1 MCFRDPPTHTSWL
14 LLQKEKGSQ
23 GPRLT
28 LRASAVGP
36 AGRQLCWLLGVTNDL
51 FISVWMGASPP
62 LRGGLPVCF
71 PPDLLLFI
79 QKLSSEAQTLV
90 SSLDLVSFQHPSTIQ
105 TGCCA
110 KPVISQSRD
119 LCIPKTQGQTDLRG
133 DNKHQ
138 NHCCTSISLAATS
151 HYCYSRTCLRVIR
164 HMHKCHVMQTHG

>member
-1 MCFRDPPTHTSWL
+1 MDL
-14 LLQKEKGSQ
+14 LAGSFVGSLESQ
-23 GPRLT
+23 MISSS
-28 LRASAVGP
+28 AS
-36 AGRQLCWLLGVTNDL
+36 GRGQALHL
-51 FISVWMGASPP
+51 
-62 LRGGLPVCF
+62 GGLPVCF

-90 SSLDLVSFQHPSTIQ
+90 SSLDLASFQHPSTIQ

-110 KPVISQSRD
+110 NPVISQSRD

-133 DNKHQ
+133 DDKHQ